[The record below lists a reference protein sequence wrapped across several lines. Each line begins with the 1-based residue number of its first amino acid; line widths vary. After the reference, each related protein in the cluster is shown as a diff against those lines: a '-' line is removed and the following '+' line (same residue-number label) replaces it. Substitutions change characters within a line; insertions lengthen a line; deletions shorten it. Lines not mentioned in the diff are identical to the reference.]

1 MADKGKKVKNTATV
15 RVGTLQN
22 FFAEG
27 QRIARL
33 ADAGETIPESQAI
46 TFESVEELL
55 DYLTPKRVA
64 LFEAIKSVEEP
75 ESITS
80 MAERVG
86 RDRSAVKRDIDALQR
101 LGIVDVMDVPLP
113 GHGRQKMVRPVAKRV
128 ILTAT
133 L

>member
-1 MADKGKKVKNTATV
+1 MIRG
-15 RVGTLQN
+15 G
-22 FFAEG
+22 
-27 QRIARL
+27 
-33 ADAGETIPESQAI
+33 
-46 TFESVEELL
+46 
-55 DYLTPKRVA
+55 YLTPKRVA
-64 LFEAIKSVEEP
+64 LFEAIKSTDVP

-86 RDRSAVKRDIDALQR
+86 RDRAAVKRDIDALQL

-113 GHGRQKMVRPVAKRV
+113 GHGCQKMVRPIAKKV

>member
-1 MADKGKKVKNTATV
+1 MKNTASV
-15 RVGTLQN
+15 KIGTLLN
-22 FFAEG
+22 FFEEG
-27 QRIARL
+27 KRIARL
-33 ADAGETIPESQAI
+33 ADAGAPIPESQAI

-64 LFEAIKSVEEP
+64 LFEAIKSADEP
-75 ESITS
+75 GSITS

-86 RDRSAVKRDIDALQR
+86 RDRAAVKRDIDALQR

-113 GHGRQKMVRPVAKRV
+113 GHGRQKLVRPIAKKV

>member
-1 MADKGKKVKNTATV
+1 MKKTASM
-15 RVGTLQN
+15 RIGTLQN
-22 FFAEG
+22 FFEEG
-27 QRIARL
+27 KRIARL
-33 ADAGETIPESQAI
+33 ADAGEPIPESQAI

-64 LFEAIKSVEEP
+64 LFEAIKASNEP

-80 MAERVG
+80 MAVRVG
-86 RDRSAVKRDIDALQR
+86 RDRAAVKRDIDALQR
-101 LGIVDVMDVPLP
+101 LGIVDVTDVPLP
-113 GHGRQKMVRPVAKRV
+113 GHGRQKLVRPIAKKV